1 MQGSE
6 REGDRSSYTNIA
18 DNVSE
23 LSTITEVCMVYKEV
37 PCSESD
43 GSAGMSCAMI
53 FKPDN
58 KN

>member
-1 MQGSE
+1 MLVVINVIYNPE

-37 PCSESD
+37 PCSE
-43 GSAGMSCAMI
+43 
-53 FKPDN
+53 
-58 KN
+58 